1 MGSLSVMAVLH
12 LSLQAGM
19 AVRHAARH
27 YTLEGRLDKVKRSRS
42 LQAELASKRGT
53 QCIRKMNLGN
63 ENFKL

>member
-1 MGSLSVMAVLH
+1 
-12 LSLQAGM
+12 M

-42 LQAELASKRGT
+42 LQAELASKREK